1 MKSVHEGIKFFTLY
15 HYITIKENLKKS
27 RPQTKE
33 ILNLFRLNEHYT
45 KTFQSRKIVQ
55 TEVLVECVRKF
66 NIGAPGA
73 GVCVE
78 GGVMRVSQ
86 EKAGLQ
92 Q

>member
-55 TEVLVECVRKF
+55 TEVLVECCSLKVQYCHTWSWSVWR
-66 NIGAPGA
+66 
-73 GVCVE
+73 VE
-78 GGVMRVSQ
+78 
-86 EKAGLQ
+86 
-92 Q
+92 